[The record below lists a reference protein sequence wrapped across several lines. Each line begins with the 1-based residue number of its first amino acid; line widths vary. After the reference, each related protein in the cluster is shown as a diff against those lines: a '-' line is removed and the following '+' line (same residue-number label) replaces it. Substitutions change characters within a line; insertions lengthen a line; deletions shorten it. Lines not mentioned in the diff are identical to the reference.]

1 MSLEEVQAVN
11 LTQSVLGTTESNA
24 LATDVVLLQ
33 DGAVGGQLGR
43 NSSEPCPE
51 FFLSLLTL
59 SSHMDGSLPCTVG
72 LSGGQGCLGL
82 RLCPQPDIE
91 QPPELTPFTSIDI
104 H

>member
-72 LSGGQGCLGL
+72 SLTYGEVSAACNFTITLLGQG
-82 RLCPQPDIE
+82 
-91 QPPELTPFTSIDI
+91 
-104 H
+104 